1 MRRLES
7 GRAAQKG
14 LKNKAGTH
22 GGGSNLR
29 NSNQVTNKM
38 LADRGSLDM
47 QQLRSTTNKTS
58 KMSNT
63 LIKKAGVA
71 AENHY
76 DGVNSSN
83 MIGSALQD
91 S

>member
-7 GRAAQKG
+7 GRGAQKI
-14 LKNKAGTH
+14 LKNKVVTH

-47 QQLRSTTNKTS
+47 
-58 KMSNT
+58 
-63 LIKKAGVA
+63 
-71 AENHY
+71 
-76 DGVNSSN
+76 
-83 MIGSALQD
+83 
-91 S
+91 

>member
-47 QQLRSTTNKTS
+47 
-58 KMSNT
+58 
-63 LIKKAGVA
+63 
-71 AENHY
+71 
-76 DGVNSSN
+76 
-83 MIGSALQD
+83 
-91 S
+91 